1 MPRRHNTAVTNET
14 KHPYI
19 VEVAAVKDG
28 LDVELSRRIMQFHKS
43 QHIQPRYGR
52 RLTTKRGEVFY
63 RWCFSDLLIARA
75 FAEQFNGEF
84 YKPSVG
90 SG

>member
-19 VEVAAVKDG
+19 VEVAAVGDG
-28 LDVELSRRIMQFHKS
+28 LDTELSRRIMQFHKS
-43 QHIQPRYGR
+43 RYIQPRYGR
-52 RLTTKRGEVFY
+52 RIATKRGKVFY

-75 FAEQFNGEF
+75 FAEEF
-84 YKPSVG
+84 GAVFSKPSV
-90 SG
+90 